1 MSAPFLQGAPVP
13 LWDVLAAFF
22 SWRDSAVALVAG
34 ATNWRQ
40 LVIWIVALSGL
51 SEAIG
56 QSVVLFAN
64 QVRPA
69 RFLLS
74 LIVTALLHLIGFFI
88 WVGSFWFVIFLV
100 LDAPIPMKPLLIV
113 VGVSYVPIL
122 FGFLGFLPYAGQPI
136 LQLLYAWSYGIMVYY
151 LQLAEQITFYQALL
165 VGGIGLLAILL
176 LRASVGRPL
185 ETLASRV
192 LDVTAGTKLTFDV
205 DEAVARLA
213 SARSRQG
220 GDAA

>member
-1 MSAPFLQGAPVP
+1 V
-13 LWDVLAAFF
+13 
-22 SWRDSAVALVAG
+22 
-34 ATNWRQ
+34 
-40 LVIWIVALSGL
+40 LSGL

-64 QVRPA
+64 RVRPA

-74 LIVTALLHLIGFFI
+74 LIVTAILHLLGFFI
-88 WVGSFWFVIFLV
+88 WVGSFWFVILLV
-100 LDAPIPMKPLLIV
+100 LDAPIPLKPLLII

-136 LQLLYAWSYGIMVYY
+136 MQLLYAWSYGIMVYY
-151 LQLAEQITFYQALL
+151 FHQAEEISFYQALL

-176 LRASVGRPL
+176 LRAVIGRPL
-185 ETLASRV
+185 ETVATRV

-205 DEAVARLA
+205 NEAVARLA
-213 SARSRQG
+213 AKGNGQG
-220 GDAA
+220 GDASQQESG